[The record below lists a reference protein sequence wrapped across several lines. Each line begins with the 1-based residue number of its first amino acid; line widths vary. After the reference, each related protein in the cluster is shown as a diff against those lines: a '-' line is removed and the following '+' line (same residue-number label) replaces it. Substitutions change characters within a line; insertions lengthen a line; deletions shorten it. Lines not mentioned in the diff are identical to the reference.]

1 MLKQENK
8 RTVTVTCLGTMSND
22 EAMDILATYI
32 AKKIYEKRYGKNPK
46 ENERRC
52 EEWKK
57 YKKYSQK
64 L

>member
-32 AKKIYEKRYGKNPK
+32 AKKIYEKRYGENSK
-46 ENERRC
+46 ENERR
-52 EEWKK
+52 
-57 YKKYSQK
+57 
-64 L
+64 